1 MREERERDK
10 VRCGKMKTVFFQT
23 DNIGFLLEVIN
34 AYKQQQF
41 TNMWMGVS
49 SADGIKPT
57 ALQIALPSCNLPR
70 YQLDATRAKKGKRAA
85 QACTN
90 FSVLLPKH

>member
-1 MREERERDK
+1 
-10 VRCGKMKTVFFQT
+10 MKTIFFQT

-49 SADGIKPT
+49 STDGIKPT
-57 ALQIALPSCNLPR
+57 AL
-70 YQLDATRAKKGKRAA
+70 
-85 QACTN
+85 
-90 FSVLLPKH
+90 